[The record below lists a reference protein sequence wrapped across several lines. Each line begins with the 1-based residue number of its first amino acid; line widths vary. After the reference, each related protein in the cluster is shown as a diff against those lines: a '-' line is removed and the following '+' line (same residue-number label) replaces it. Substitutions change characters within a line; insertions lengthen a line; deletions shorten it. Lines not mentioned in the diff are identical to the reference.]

1 MPLLNGDWNLPI
13 YLLWM
18 LVCLYH
24 FSFLSSYIV
33 LSSLLFFLS
42 TLSLNRSPLLVY
54 FHSKAI
60 SKLLIFGSLKLS
72 TLIFIFIVF
81 SFFFSL
87 FPSLLFVLK
96 NSVFIGVTTYSR
108 MDQNQLTQ
116 VESLCVA
123 LYKGT
128 SSSARTEA
136 QKQLLMLQSTADF
149 IPQCQFILDN
159 SILPYAQLVASS
171 SLENLVRIY
180 YFLMLTYR

>member
-1 MPLLNGDWNLPI
+1 
-13 YLLWM
+13 
-18 LVCLYH
+18 
-24 FSFLSSYIV
+24 
-33 LSSLLFFLS
+33 
-42 TLSLNRSPLLVY
+42 
-54 FHSKAI
+54 
-60 SKLLIFGSLKLS
+60 
-72 TLIFIFIVF
+72 
-81 SFFFSL
+81 
-87 FPSLLFVLK
+87 
-96 NSVFIGVTTYSR
+96 